1 MGSVEGDGGR
11 ELPVDIFED
20 IRNGW
25 NSLDGS
31 KVDRHNSSTS
41 PFAFDTLTINT
52 IERICFFI
60 IEWMG
65 LARQWCFGSWAWN
78 VINR

>member
-52 IERICFFI
+52 IERI
-60 IEWMG
+60 
-65 LARQWCFGSWAWN
+65 
-78 VINR
+78 